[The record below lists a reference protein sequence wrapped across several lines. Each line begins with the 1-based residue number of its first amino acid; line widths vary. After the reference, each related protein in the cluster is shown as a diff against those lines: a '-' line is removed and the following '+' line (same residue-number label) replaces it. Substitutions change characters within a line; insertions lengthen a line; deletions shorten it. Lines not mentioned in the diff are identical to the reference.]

1 MKNKG
6 FVRSHSNPH
15 MRQPTNV
22 ELLGKSSFPLF
33 QHCAGKYGLRW
44 FCGGIHCLVESKTA
58 EDMCQ
63 GDLEVI
69 RKKQGACEVP

>member
-1 MKNKG
+1 ML
-6 FVRSHSNPH
+6 SCS
-15 MRQPTNV
+15 
-22 ELLGKSSFPLF
+22 GKSSFPLF

-63 GDLEVI
+63 GDYG
-69 RKKQGACEVP
+69 KKTGSM